1 MTIQL
6 LALAIFVGVF
16 AVSAW
21 RNAHLGVL
29 MFAAACVVGLGLA
42 GMPIDDVIDG
52 FPIDILVLLVGVTYF
67 FGIAHANGTID
78 RIIEVTLAKVG
89 HRTVLL
95 PLVFF
100 LLTAAISAMGSPLG
114 GLVMAPIGM
123 MVADKRAIDPMLM
136 ALSIGTGLSA
146 GAFAPTS
153 LFGIVTYGTAHQAGI
168 DLNPFVLFFV
178 ALMVNLV
185 LLVAAYVLFGGLKL
199 LHRNTAAEPAVALP
213 AEGRLVA
220 VGGGGGQRNAPRG
233 GVASPDLPA
242 EPERNPFTPNQ
253 IATVVAMAGLIGAVI
268 GMSLAGMDPDIGVLA
283 FALGAVLT
291 LVDPRSGNKA
301 IPRIDWSTVLLVGG
315 IITFVG
321 VLDKL
326 GSVDLLGEFAGHIG
340 VPLLSALFICLVAGL
355 VSAFAST
362 TGMLAALV
370 PLALPL
376 VAAGGIPG
384 WALMCALGVC
394 ASIVD
399 VSPFSTVGATLVATT
414 VDEAQRPRMT
424 RLLMR
429 WGLSMV
435 VIGPVLLVGVL
446 VLPGTV
452 L

>member
-29 MFAAACVVGLGLA
+29 MFAAASGVGLALA

-78 RIIEVTLAKVG
+78 RLIELTLARVG

-168 DLNPFVLFFV
+168 DLNPFVLLVV
-178 ALMVNLV
+178 AVVVNLV
-185 LLVAAYVLFGGLKL
+185 LLAVAYVLFGGLKL
-199 LHRNTAAEPAVALP
+199 QRSVVAEPAVALA
-213 AEGRLVA
+213 AESQLVT
-220 VGGGGGQRNAPRG
+220 VGGGSGRG
-233 GVASPDLPA
+233 SPHGAGTSPALPSD
-242 EPERNPFTPNQ
+242 PERNPFTPNQ
-253 IATVVAMAGLIGAVI
+253 IATVTAMVGLIGTVI

-291 LVDPRSGNKA
+291 LIDPQSGNKA

-321 VLDKL
+321 VLDNL

-435 VIGPVLLVGVL
+435 LIGPVLLVGAL
-446 VLPGTV
+446 VVPGTV